1 MSTALASGLAA
12 CARRQAS
19 FALGSGETFTGHLRF
34 DLQPDSTRN
43 TARLCH
49 HWRVDNRGSSDR
61 PRGDQHRGWMRSD
74 LGPAEA
80 MKGGVAVRILHVAET
95 YVRSGVGRVVDQIAS
110 ITPEH
115 EHFLIWSNDTT
126 AEPIVSSS
134 FQAHREMRDGF
145 TRRIDDV
152 RRFTSEI
159 GPDVIH
165 AHSSWAGVYVRAMR
179 QSVPVIY
186 QPHCYKFDDPTLHWA
201 ARAAVRIAETLM
213 SHRTTCTVIL
223 SPHERSLAELVSPR
237 SAWIAMIPNVPHVP
251 GGQQPIAAELDP
263 DEDVV
268 MSGRLCKQKDPGFF
282 LDVANALREIRPGTR
297 LRWIGDGESVWRE
310 RLLEADIEVTGWV
323 DGGQLAAEL
332 ARPAVYFHC
341 ASYEGFPLSV
351 LDAAASGRPVIVRD
365 IPPFHGSPLVR
376 VKTAEGAARALA
388 DALTGGPV
396 RAQAI
401 AGTMQVLE
409 TMNNE
414 AQRDSL
420 LKMYSQLDASTN

>member
-1 MSTALASGLAA
+1 M
-12 CARRQAS
+12 
-19 FALGSGETFTGHLRF
+19 
-34 DLQPDSTRN
+34 D
-43 TARLCH
+43 
-49 HWRVDNRGSSDR
+49 
-61 PRGDQHRGWMRSD
+61 
-74 LGPAEA
+74 
-80 MKGGVAVRILHVAET
+80 
-95 YVRSGVGRVVDQIAS
+95 
-110 ITPEH
+110 
-115 EHFLIWSNDTT
+115 
-126 AEPIVSSS
+126 
-134 FQAHREMRDGF
+134 
-145 TRRIDDV
+145 
-152 RRFTSEI
+152 
-159 GPDVIH
+159 
-165 AHSSWAGVYVRAMR
+165 
-179 QSVPVIY
+179 
-186 QPHCYKFDDPTLHWA
+186 
-201 ARAAVRIAETLM
+201 
-213 SHRTTCTVIL
+213 
-223 SPHERSLAELVSPR
+223 
-237 SAWIAMIPNVPHVP
+237 
-251 GGQQPIAAELDP
+251 
-263 DEDVV
+263 
-268 MSGRLCKQKDPGFF
+268 
-282 LDVANALREIRPGTR
+282 
-297 LRWIGDGESVWRE
+297 GDGESVWRE